1 MIFLP
6 AIIQVIYAVAN
17 DGLRLEIPEC
27 PFGKLIAG
35 LFLSN
40 LEVLKSFIWRALISE
55 YNSFSKLLGR
65 TRRRT

>member
-1 MIFLP
+1 MLGSLTIICFNQVWSLIFLP

-17 DGLRLEIPEC
+17 DGLQLEIPEC

-40 LEVLKSFIWRALISE
+40 LEVLS
-55 YNSFSKLLGR
+55 LLFGVL
-65 TRRRT
+65 